1 MAKGRIRAG
10 VWALLPLLALLLPLN
25 QAGAEVRVVD
35 DRGLEVVLARP
46 ANRIVPLYGALAD
59 ILLALDAG
67 EAVLARTDADTAPEL
82 ADRLSIGTHMRPN
95 VELLAGLRPDLV
107 LQMGGRKDASL
118 PLLAL
123 ERLGVSTAFFEARD
137 FEELFS
143 VIQRIAVL
151 CGREARARELE
162 RSMRVTLD
170 KARGLAG
177 ELPRRRVFYEVRY
190 PNLLAAGQGS
200 MVDALIRAAGGRNCL
215 EGGERLVRLN
225 EEELLRLD
233 PEVCLTQQ
241 GPMNPAPVPFVERVH
256 FRTLSCVRSGQTF
269 VVDEK
274 RFSRPGPQSA
284 DAALEL
290 ARLLFG
296 GR

>member
-1 MAKGRIRAG
+1 MAKDRVRAR
-10 VWALLPLLALLLPLN
+10 VWALLPLLLLLPLN
-25 QAGAEVRVVD
+25 QAEAEVRVVD

-82 ADRLSIGTHMRPN
+82 DDRPSIGTHMRPN

-123 ERLGVSTAFFEARD
+123 ERLGVATAFFEVRN

-143 VIQRIAVL
+143 VIQRIAIL

-162 RSMRVTLD
+162 RSMRATLD

-177 ELPRRRVFYEVRY
+177 DLPRPRVFYEVRY

-200 MVDALIRAAGGRNCL
+200 MVDALIRASGGRNCL

-241 GPMNPAPVPFVERVH
+241 GPMNPAPVSFAERAH
-256 FRTLSCVRSGQTF
+256 FRTLSCVRSGRTF

-274 RFSRPGPQSA
+274 RFSRPGPRSA

-296 GR
+296 GQE

>member
-1 MAKGRIRAG
+1 MVRVGI
-10 VWALLPLLALLLPLN
+10 WALLALLLPLN
-25 QAGAEVRVVD
+25 QAEAEVRVVD
-35 DRGLEVVLARP
+35 DRGHEVVLAQP
-46 ANRIVPLYGALAD
+46 ANRIVPLYGALTD
-59 ILLALDAG
+59 TLLALGAGDAV
-67 EAVLARTDADTAPEL
+67 AARTDADTAPEL
-82 ADRLSIGTHMRPN
+82 AHRPSIGTHMRPN
-95 VELLAGLRPDLV
+95 VELLAGLGPDLV

-123 ERLGVSTAFFEARD
+123 ERLGVSTAFFEPRD

-151 CGREARARELE
+151 CGREAQARELE
-162 RSMRVTLD
+162 RSMRATLD

-177 ELPRRRVFYEVRY
+177 ELPRPRVFYEVRY

-200 MVDALIRAAGGRNCL
+200 MVDALIHAAGGRNCL

-241 GPMNPAPVPFVERVH
+241 GPMNPVAVPFAERPH
-256 FRTLSCVRSGQTF
+256 FRTLACVRSGRTF

-296 GR
+296 GAGVTAR